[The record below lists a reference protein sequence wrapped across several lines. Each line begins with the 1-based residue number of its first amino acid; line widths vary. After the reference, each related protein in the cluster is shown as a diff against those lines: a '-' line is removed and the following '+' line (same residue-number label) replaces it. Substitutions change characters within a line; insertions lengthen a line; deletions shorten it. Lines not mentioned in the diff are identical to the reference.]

1 MFENHFLNELR
12 KEYLKSEKEVDA
24 NMKKASAEFD
34 KLHKQNEIESAKIKK
49 RIEKYL
55 Y

>member
-1 MFENHFLNELR
+1 MFKNLSFKKLK
-12 KEYLKSEKEVDA
+12 KEYLESEKVVDA
-24 NMKKASAEFD
+24 NMKKASEEFD